1 MKRFIQLVL
10 LVSFLGT
17 FAIGAGQSSA
27 AGAEPYRDPAFDTQF
42 RQLIEGVDSGPYAA
56 DEAAI
61 PNTPLGHAIRD
72 GLQRARMAAGT
83 LPPLWRIGAIY
94 LTAGPWTAT
103 WKINRPAGPYWLRLS
118 GAVGTLQTTNN
129 LHGGGWKWELQ
140 GSVTLDTS
148 TGQTRPLIDSWVAW
162 GLAGSVVEVNRVGC
176 PDNMGGPS
184 CGPFYADFSNWLAT
198 LPFGLGDS
206 FGTGTQSCGYGTC
219 EMLYASEGDMT
230 AAVQVDPMLP
240 TPGPGA
246 VSDYTTTWNGT
257 WDAEAARLVLDGEQA
272 ARMWVNHEL
281 DPTNYPDP
289 LLTIASDQTFGDHS
303 TRLAENPTHM
313 WAEPVDSATGSYF
326 TSVTDVALPGIGVP
340 FRFKRSYNSADAT
353 QGQLGRGWTASYLTS
368 LSFGAQGD
376 VTVRAG
382 DGQRLTY
389 VKNPDGSFS
398 GSAGTRAKLAAI
410 SGGYELTLKD
420 QERDRY
426 DTQGRLTAVLDRNGN
441 TISFAYDGAGQLTSA
456 TDTAGRT
463 ITFTVTNGLLIA
475 ISLPDG
481 RGVQYGY
488 TGGNLTSV
496 TDLRGGATA
505 YMYDAGAR
513 LSKIIDQNS
522 STIVENAYGS
532 DGRITDQWD
541 GLRNHGTFG
550 WNAAT
555 QTATFT
561 DARGKVWTDVYSSN
575 VLLRSVDP
583 LGNTTSYAYDFD
595 LNAKQV
601 TDARGK
607 TTTYTH
613 DGSGNVLT
621 VTAPAPLSF
630 TRTYT
635 YTARNDVAT
644 FTDARNN
651 TTQYDYD
658 ANGNLIKITRPGSN
672 VTLYGRDT
680 GGKGLLASVTDPRGK
695 VWSLAYDA
703 AGNLTRK
710 TSPLGFITT
719 MGYDSSGRMTSL
731 VEPRGNV
738 TGGVPS
744 DYTWT
749 YGYDNADHLISQ
761 IGPLAH
767 ETKLGY
773 DPAGYLASRTDANN
787 RATVYGYDA
796 ANHLTSVRAPDL
808 SVTAYGYDPA
818 GNLSVRTDAKNHT
831 TTYDY
836 DDAGRLAGVT
846 SPLGQHWT
854 YAYDGNGNRTRIVD
868 ANGNGTQ
875 TAGDGTTNFGYD
887 ESNRL
892 TTISYSDTTPAV
904 QLGYDANNNRTSM
917 TDGSGS
923 ASYTYDVLN
932 RLTAATRGTDS
943 FSYVYDAGDNVTKR
957 TYPSNT
963 FVDYTYDNDGRL
975 ATTVAGSATTA
986 YAYDAAAN
994 LTKATLPTTNGYV
1007 ENRTYDRAG
1016 RLTDVQNIKGTTNLS
1031 RFTYTL
1037 DAVGNPTAVN
1047 GTSTTTYKYDTL
1059 DRVTEACFAATCTTG
1074 TSPFIRY
1081 AYDGVG
1087 NRTSEARSTGTTT
1100 YTYNVGDQLTSKAGA
1115 STGTYT
1121 YDTNGNEVSA
1131 PSRTFAYDLANRLKS
1146 TTSGST
1152 TIAYTYDGDGRRLQ
1166 ASSGSSAASKTN
1178 FLWDPNFALPQ
1189 LALERN
1195 GSNAL
1200 LRRYVYGADLL
1211 SMNAGGADYYFHH
1224 DRLGSTANLTSSTG
1238 ATQWTYVYEPYG
1250 TARTE
1255 TKVNNKAP
1263 VSPMKFTGQYFDSAS
1278 SLYHLRARQYDAT
1291 LGRFLALDPIPAS
1304 TQKPVVSPYAYADAR
1319 PTVLVDPSGNEPNRW
1334 GHLAFAVWEAFDA
1347 ATMYGLAIGVGYGC
1361 TMAEGLSLGL
1371 GVVVLGPPCA
1381 VGTLGPAGVGYW
1393 ESRQSGSEFYDF
1405 LHPEELGK
1413 AMK

>member
-10 LVSFLGT
+10 LVSCLGT
-17 FAIGAGQSSA
+17 FAIGAGRSSA
-27 AGAEPYRDPAFDTQF
+27 AGTEPYRDSAFDTQF
-42 RQLIEGVDSGPYAA
+42 RQLIEGGDSSPYSS

-61 PNTPLGHAIRD
+61 PNTPLGHAIRN
-72 GLQRARMAAGT
+72 GLQRARIAAGS
-83 LPPLWRIGAIY
+83 LPPYWMIGAIY
-94 LTAGPWTAT
+94 LNADPWTAT
-103 WKINRPAGPYWLRLS
+103 WKINRQTGPIWVRLG
-118 GAVGTLQTTNN
+118 GAVGTLETTNN
-129 LHGGGWKWELQ
+129 LNGGGWKWELQ
-140 GSVTLDTS
+140 GAVTYDTN
-148 TGQTRPLIDSWVAW
+148 TGVGRPLIDSWVAW
-162 GLAGSVVEVNRVGC
+162 GLASTVVEVNRINC
-176 PDNMGGPS
+176 PDTGPTCGG
-184 CGPFYADFSNWLAT
+184 FYTDFGNWLTT
-198 LPFGLGDS
+198 LPFGIADE
-206 FGTGTQSCGYGTC
+206 FGAGTQSCGYGSC
-219 EMLYASEGDMT
+219 RMLYASEGDMT
-230 AAVQVDPMLP
+230 ATISADAMLP

-246 VSDYTTTWNGT
+246 VADYTTSWTSTWN
-257 WDAEAARLVLDGEQA
+257 AEAARLILDAEQA

-289 LLTIASDQTFGDHS
+289 LLTVPSDQTFGDHK
-303 TRLAENPTHM
+303 RHIAENPTHT

-340 FRFKRSYNSADAT
+340 FRFDRSYNSVDTT
-353 QGQLGRGWTASYLTS
+353 QGILGRGWTASYLTS
-368 LSFGAQGD
+368 LSIDPQGN
-376 VTVRAG
+376 VTVRGG

-389 VKNPDGSFS
+389 VKNADGSFT
-398 GSAGTRAKLAAI
+398 GSAGARAKLAAI
-410 SGGYELTLKD
+410 TGGYELTLKN

-426 DTQGRLTAVLDRNGN
+426 DSQGRLTAILDRNGN
-441 TISFAYDGAGQLTSA
+441 TISFTYDGAGQLASA

-463 ITFTVTNGLLIA
+463 VTFTVANGLLTA
-475 ISLPDG
+475 VSLPDG
-481 RGVQYGY
+481 RGVHYGY

-496 TDLRGGATA
+496 TDMRGGTTG
-505 YMYDAGAR
+505 YTYDAANR
-513 LSKIIDQNS
+513 LTKIIDQKSN
-522 STIVENAYGS
+522 TIVENAYGS

-541 GLRNHGTFG
+541 GLRNHSTFG

-595 LNAKQV
+595 LNTKQV
-601 TDARGK
+601 TDGRGK
-607 TTTYTH
+607 ITTYTY
-613 DGSGNVLT
+613 DASGNLLT
-621 VTAPAPLSF
+621 TTGPAPLSIR
-630 TRTYT
+630 RTYT
-635 YTARNDVAT
+635 YTARNDVASFVDGRT
-644 FTDARNN
+644 N
-651 TTQYDYD
+651 TTQYEYD
-658 ANGNLIKITRPGSN
+658 ASGNLIRVTRPGSN
-672 VTLYGRDT
+672 ITLYGRDT
-680 GGKGLLASVTDPRGK
+680 GGKGLLVSVTDPRGK

-710 TSPLGFITT
+710 TTPLGFVTT

-744 DYTWT
+744 DYTST
-749 YGYDNADHLISQ
+749 FGYDNADHLISR
-761 IGPLAH
+761 IDPLAH
-767 ETKLGY
+767 ETKQAY
-773 DPAGYLASRTDANN
+773 DLAGYLSSRTDANN

-836 DDAGRLAGVT
+836 DDAGRLGGVT
-846 SPLGQHWT
+846 TPLGQHWT

-868 ANGNGTQ
+868 ANGNGTP

-887 ESNRL
+887 EANRL
-892 TTISYSDTTPAV
+892 TSISYSDSTPAV
-904 QLGYDANNNRTSM
+904 QLGYDANDNRASM

-923 ASYTYDVLN
+923 VSYTYDLLN
-932 RLTAATRGTDS
+932 RPTAATRGTDS

-957 TYPSNT
+957 TYPGNT
-963 FVDYTYDNDGRL
+963 FVDYTYDNDSRL
-975 ATTVAGSATTA
+975 ATTVAGSATTS
-986 YAYDAAAN
+986 YLYDAAAN

-1037 DAVGNPTAVN
+1037 DPVGNPTTVG

-1059 DRVTEACFAATCTTG
+1059 DRVTEVCYAATCTTG
-1074 TSPFIRY
+1074 SSPFIRY
-1081 AYDGVG
+1081 AYDTVG
-1087 NRTSEARSTGTTT
+1087 NRTSEARPTGTTT
-1100 YTYNVGDQLTSKAGA
+1100 YTYNNGDQLTSKAGA

-1121 YDTNGNEVSA
+1121 YDTNGNEISA
-1131 PSRTFAYDLANRLKS
+1131 PSRTFTYNLANRMKT

-1152 TIAYTYDGDGRRLQ
+1152 TFTYTYDGEGRRLQ
-1166 ASSGSSAASKTN
+1166 ASSGTTAASKTN
-1178 FLWDPNFALPQ
+1178 FLWDANNALPQ
-1189 LALERN
+1189 LALERD

-1211 SMNAGGADYYFHH
+1211 SMNTGGADYYFHH
-1224 DRLGSTANLTSSTG
+1224 DALGSTANLTSSSG

-1263 VSPMKFTGQYFDSAS
+1263 VSPLKFNGQYFDSAT
-1278 SLYHLRARQYDAT
+1278 SLYHLRARQYDPA
-1291 LGRFLALDPIPAS
+1291 LGRFLSLDPVPAG
-1304 TQKPVVSPYAYADAR
+1304 TQKPAVSLYAYADAR

-1334 GHLAFAVWEAFDA
+1334 GHLGFAVWEAWDA
-1347 ATMYGLAIGVGYGC
+1347 WTMYGLAIGVGYGC
-1361 TMAEGLSLGL
+1361 AMAQGLSLGL
-1371 GVVVLGPPCA
+1371 AIVVLGPPCA

-1405 LHPEELGK
+1405 LHPEELGRALK
-1413 AMK
+1413 